1 MLWDNICSK
10 RMPIVYK
17 HVFITSEQ
25 QSRNKIGIPSNKI
38 MKAIQIIIIFAHYLI
53 DHHEINLT
61 ILKNASI
68 KFY

>member
-10 RMPIVYK
+10 RMPIVK
-17 HVFITSEQ
+17 ACVNTAKQ
-25 QSRNKIGIPSNKI
+25 QSRNKIGIPSNEI
-38 MKAIQIIIIFAHYLI
+38 MKAIQIIIIFAHFLI

>member
-1 MLWDNICSK
+1 
-10 RMPIVYK
+10 MPIVK
-17 HVFITSEQ
+17 HVFITAKQ
-25 QSRNKIGIPSNKI
+25 QSRNKIGIPSNE

>member
-10 RMPIVYK
+10 RMPIVK

-25 QSRNKIGIPSNKI
+25 QSRNKIGIPSNEI
-38 MKAIQIIIIFAHYLI
+38 MKATQIIIIFAHYLI

>member
-10 RMPIVYK
+10 RMPIVK
-17 HVFITSEQ
+17 HVFITAIQ
-25 QSRNKIGIPSNKI
+25 QSRNKIGIPSNEI
-38 MKAIQIIIIFAHYLI
+38 MKATQIIIIFAHYLI

>member
-1 MLWDNICSK
+1 
-10 RMPIVYK
+10 
-17 HVFITSEQ
+17 
-25 QSRNKIGIPSNKI
+25 